1 MTELTVTFEELRKK
15 FVSESMPWKP
25 EEVPEQ
31 PAVRLNPPEARSS
44 CCQPPA
50 AAA

>member
-1 MTELTVTFEELRKK
+1 MTELTVTFAELRKK

-25 EEVPEQ
+25 EKVPEQ
-31 PAVRLNPPEARSS
+31 HALRLNPPAARSS
-44 CCQPPA
+44 LRSPPA